1 MLATLR
7 GNFFDLFMAPYSQ
20 GQEAPQN
27 PGRFTLLWHSPSL
40 CLSWFEID
48 ELRQTDDLIA
58 DTKSIKNH

>member
-1 MLATLR
+1 
-7 GNFFDLFMAPYSQ
+7 MAPSSQ

-48 ELRQTDDLIA
+48 ELRKTDDLIA